1 VFKRDRIQ
9 TAKNS
14 EREEHIET
22 NEAVRNEFSL
32 KKKKASK
39 RINQFSIYV
48 QHSIHFS
55 VCEISVGDSQA
66 KHFS

>member
-32 KKKKASK
+32 KKKKPQRES
-39 RINQFSIYV
+39 ISSPYMFSIP
-48 QHSIHFS
+48 F
-55 VCEISVGDSQA
+55 ISLFA
-66 KHFS
+66 KLV